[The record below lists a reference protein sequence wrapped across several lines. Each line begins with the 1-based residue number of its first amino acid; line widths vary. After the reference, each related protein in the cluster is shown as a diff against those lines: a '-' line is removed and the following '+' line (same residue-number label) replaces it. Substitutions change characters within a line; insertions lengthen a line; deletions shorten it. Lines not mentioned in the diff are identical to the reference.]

1 MFEKQRQGAVE
12 VIHGEGSLIGDNL
25 PEVTRLC
32 DESLTGGQPRVVFDL
47 GRVGLF
53 DSAGLEWL
61 LSTQERFVQRGGALK
76 LAAANPLC
84 RDILMVTGL
93 DRHFEIFPD
102 TVMAVGSFAR

>member
-1 MFEKQRQGAVE
+1 MFEKQRQGAID
-12 VIHGEGSLIGDNL
+12 VIQGDAALTAEHL
-25 PEVTRLC
+25 PAATRLC
-32 DESLTGGQPRVVFDL
+32 DESLAGGQPRVVFDL

-93 DRHFEIFPD
+93 DRHFELFPD
-102 TVMAVGSFAR
+102 TMTAVGSFAR